1 MPDGRHEHP
10 AAAED
15 FYKGKIITLLVGSAE
30 GGGYDQYARLLARH
44 LGKHIAGEPGIVVK
58 NQPAAGGMAMA
69 NAMFA
74 TVPRD
79 GLTIGMMSRD
89 IPLQPLFGNAAAK
102 FKPESFTW
110 LGTSSRYD
118 DDAFCLVIRADT
130 GVTSLA
136 DLQTRARP
144 AIFGGQAAGGSETD
158 IVLITRD
165 VFRLNLQFIRGYR
178 ASTDTLLA
186 LRRGEIEGRAITT
199 STLQKSMGDW
209 LESGMLRYL
218 LQFGHETRWRGLPDV
233 PTARE
238 LAKTPED
245 KAVLEL
251 AEFPFLMSRPFI
263 APPALPPAQAAI
275 LTQAFMQTHQDP
287 DYLRE
292 AKEMQLDVSPVAR
305 RRAANPDGP
314 HRPDPARRDRPLQ
327 GRGEREL
334 ASCTCQG
341 RTAFHSFSPG
351 GRRWDEGAA
360 AVRYG
365 ISVTPSPHPLPCGRG
380 SVTPT

>member
-1 MPDGRHEHP
+1 MPPSPTRLLLALACLLAVATRP
-10 AAAED
+10 AHAED

-69 NAMFA
+69 NAMYA

-89 IPLQPLFGNAAAK
+89 IPLQPLLGNAAAK

-118 DDAFCLVIRADT
+118 DDAFCLVIRSDT
-130 GVTSLA
+130 GITSIA
-136 DLQTRARP
+136 DLQKPGRP

-158 IVLITRD
+158 IVLIARD

-209 LESGMLRYL
+209 LEAGRLRYL
-218 LQFGHETRWRGLPDV
+218 LQLGHETRWKGLPDV

-238 LAKTPED
+238 LADTAED
-245 KAVLEL
+245 KAVLAL

-263 APPALPPAQAAI
+263 APPELAGAQASM
-275 LTQAFMQTHQDP
+275 LTQAFMRAHNDQ

-292 AKEMQLDVSPVAR
+292 AKEMQLDVSPVAG
-305 RRAANPDGP
+305 AELQAQM
-314 HRPDPARRDRPLQ
+314 ARIAQTP
-327 GRGEREL
+327 
-334 ASCTCQG
+334 
-341 RTAFHSFSPG
+341 
-351 GRRWDEGAA
+351 A
-360 AVRYG
+360 AVIARYKAAV
-365 ISVTPSPHPLPCGRG
+365 SAN
-380 SVTPT
+380 

>member
-1 MPDGRHEHP
+1 
-10 AAAED
+10 
-15 FYKGKIITLLVGSAE
+15 
-30 GGGYDQYARLLARH
+30 
-44 LGKHIAGEPGIVVK
+44 
-58 NQPAAGGMAMA
+58 MAMA
-69 NAMFA
+69 NAMYA
-74 TVPRD
+74 TVARD

-130 GVTSLA
+130 GVTSIA
-136 DLQTRARP
+136 DLQKRARP

-158 IVLITRD
+158 IVLIARD
-165 VFRLNLQFIRGYR
+165 VFKLNLRFIRGYR

-218 LQFGHETRWRGLPDV
+218 LQFGHEARWRGLPDV

-238 LAKTPED
+238 LANTPQD

-263 APPALPPAQAAI
+263 APPELPAAQAAI
-275 LTQAFMQTHQDP
+275 LKQAFMQAHGDP

-292 AKEMQLDVSPVAR
+292 AKEMQLDISPVAGAELQTQMAR
-305 RRAANPDGP
+305 IAQTP
-314 HRPDPARRDRPLQ
+314 PAVIARYK
-327 GRGEREL
+327 
-334 ASCTCQG
+334 
-341 RTAFHSFSPG
+341 
-351 GRRWDEGAA
+351 A
-360 AVRYG
+360 AV
-365 ISVTPSPHPLPCGRG
+365 SAN
-380 SVTPT
+380 

>member
-1 MPDGRHEHP
+1 MPPSPTRLLLTLACLLAAAIQP
-10 AAAED
+10 ATAED

-69 NAMFA
+69 NAMYA
-74 TVPRD
+74 TVARD
-79 GLTIGMMSRD
+79 GLTIGMMTRD
-89 IPLQPLFGNAAAK
+89 IPLQPLFGNSAAK
-102 FKPESFTW
+102 FRPESFTW

-118 DDAFCLVIRADT
+118 DDAFCLVIRSDT
-130 GVTSLA
+130 GIASIA
-136 DLQTRARP
+136 DLQKPGRA

-158 IVLITRD
+158 IVLIARE

-209 LESGMLRYL
+209 LEAGKLRYL
-218 LQFGHETRWRGLPDV
+218 LQFGHETRWNGLPDV

-245 KAVLEL
+245 RAVLEL

-263 APPALPPAQAAI
+263 APPEIGGAQASI
-275 LTQAFMQTHQDP
+275 LTQAFMRAHSDP

-292 AKEMQLDVSPVAR
+292 AKEMQLDVSPVAGAELQMMMAR
-305 RRAANPDGP
+305 IARTP
-314 HRPDPARRDRPLQ
+314 PAVIARYK
-327 GRGEREL
+327 
-334 ASCTCQG
+334 
-341 RTAFHSFSPG
+341 
-351 GRRWDEGAA
+351 A
-360 AVRYG
+360 AV
-365 ISVTPSPHPLPCGRG
+365 SAN
-380 SVTPT
+380 

>member
-1 MPDGRHEHP
+1 MPLRSMRLLLGLACLL
-10 AAAED
+10 AAAIHSACAED

-44 LGKHIAGEPGIVVK
+44 MGKYIAGEPGFVVK

-69 NAMFA
+69 NAMYA

-89 IPLQPLFGNAAAK
+89 NPLQPLLGNTAAK

-118 DDAFCLVIRADT
+118 DDAFCLVIRTDT
-130 GVTSLA
+130 SVTGIE
-136 DLQTRARP
+136 DLQKPGRP
-144 AIFGGQAAGGSETD
+144 LIFGGQATGGSETD
-158 IVLITRD
+158 IVLIARD
-165 VFRLNLQFIRGYR
+165 VFKLNIQFIRGYR

-199 STLQKSMGDW
+199 STLQKSMADW
-209 LESGMLRYL
+209 LEQGRLRYL
-218 LQFGHETRWRGLPDV
+218 MQFGHETRWKGLPDV

-238 LAKTPED
+238 LAKSPED
-245 KAVLEL
+245 KALLEL

-263 APPALPPAQAAI
+263 APPEIPTAQASI
-275 LTQAFMQTHQDP
+275 LTQAFMLAHKDP

-292 AKEMQLDVSPVAR
+292 AKEMQLDVSPVAG
-305 RRAANPDGP
+305 AE
-314 HRPDPARRDRPLQ
+314 LQ
-327 GRGEREL
+327 KLMIRI
-334 ASCTCQG
+334 AQTPPVVI
-341 RTAFHSFSPG
+341 AHYK
-351 GRRWDEGAA
+351 A
-360 AVRYG
+360 AVN
-365 ISVTPSPHPLPCGRG
+365 SN
-380 SVTPT
+380 